1 MEINRLV
8 EDHLQQLSML
18 NLEFFGN
25 IMDFL
30 NVNVATG
37 KEVSDI
43 RRVYLEESDSEL
55 VLRAG
60 VKMLARD

>member
-37 KEVSDI
+37 KEVRDI

-55 VLRAG
+55 VPRAG